1 MKIAGVSDTS
11 VTGSE
16 KTVYFAFSYRDL
28 LWLVLVQFVSFES
41 QETSRPFTSG
51 STSPPFYGLQGRKAD
66 DFGKMA
72 GETDRWFKD
81 HGRRVDYTKGLV
93 HARDR
98 RGIAHIAPNRG
109 ARRTK

>member
-1 MKIAGVSDTS
+1 MNARLFAGLVLGLIQQFSRFASRQSDLIVNDSPGGTGMKIAGIFDTS

-51 STSPPFYGLQGRKAD
+51 STPPPPFYGLQHVNFRKL
-66 DFGKMA
+66 
-72 GETDRWFKD
+72 
-81 HGRRVDYTKGLV
+81 RRKLQT
-93 HARDR
+93 
-98 RGIAHIAPNRG
+98 P
-109 ARRTK
+109 